1 MKLCLKKNRK
11 QKYLNFEGRK
21 IGEAMSAFLSPTPK
35 QLRTLCHPLNKPD
48 IRADIVPGTI
58 RYKCQ
63 TRETKMFARTEL
75 YSRKKKTFSFGSKF
89 HRLDMPFNDF
99 LS

>member
-1 MKLCLKKNRK
+1 
-11 QKYLNFEGRK
+11 
-21 IGEAMSAFLSPTPK
+21 MSSTQF
-35 QLRTLCHPLNKPD
+35 NKPD